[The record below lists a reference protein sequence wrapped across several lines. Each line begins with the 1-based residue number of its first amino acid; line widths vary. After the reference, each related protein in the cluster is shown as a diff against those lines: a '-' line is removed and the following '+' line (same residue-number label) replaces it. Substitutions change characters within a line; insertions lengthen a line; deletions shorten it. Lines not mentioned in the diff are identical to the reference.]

1 MIAVAVTGTVE
12 ASTHYSP
19 SSITIAPGARFKLS
33 GYAWGRRQLAILLAG
48 PVADKMPP
56 CVTIDD
62 HVSRHEACHCTLAFI
77 TAAPLDGASIIPVPN
92 HSAGRASSH
101 LPPPGEKSETDQQ
114 QIDQIQPVMVL
125 GDPDFDLDEI
135 EQFVTQLLFD
145 YMPLVR
151 RLAAALVERKVLTA
165 RRCRQILFRALRKD
179 LRRARALAERDRREQ
194 QAFAVMFQKE
204 LRT

>member
-1 MIAVAVTGTVE
+1 MVHRLFRSLTT
-12 ASTHYSP
+12 
-19 SSITIAPGARFKLS
+19 APA
-33 GYAWGRRQLAILLAG
+33 
-48 PVADKMPP
+48 
-56 CVTIDD
+56 
-62 HVSRHEACHCTLAFI
+62 
-77 TAAPLDGASIIPVPN
+77 
-92 HSAGRASSH
+92 ASSH

-145 YMPLVR
+145 YMPLVL